1 MKQVLQHLRTGELEV
16 AELPAPSLSRGAV
29 LIQSQAS
36 LISAGTER
44 MLVEFGKANLLDKA
58 RSQPEKVKQVLEKV
72 RTDGLLSTVDAVLR
86 KLDQPLPL
94 GYSNAGVVLE
104 VGAGVQD
111 IQVGDRVASN
121 GHHAEL
127 VVVPRN
133 LCVKLPDNVSSE
145 QGAFTTLG
153 SIALQGMRLAAPA
166 MGERFAVVGVG
177 LLGLL
182 SIQLLQANGCEVLAI
197 DLNEERLNL
206 AASYGAEVV
215 RLGRGED
222 PIAHAAAWTQG
233 RGVDGVLVTASAKT
247 DEIMHQAAQ
256 ISRQR
261 GRIILVGVVGL
272 NLRRSDFY
280 EKELTFQVS
289 CSYGPGRYDAAYE
302 KQGHDYPYGLV
313 RWTEQ
318 RNFEAFVQAMA
329 KGRVEVDSM
338 ISRRFAIAQ
347 ATQAYEVIRHD
358 SEALGVVLTYPQH
371 TPLRSAQ
378 MVLEVGRVVPR
389 EAVCVSVVGAGNFAV
404 STLIPALA
412 KTVAVIDSVVDH
424 KPFAARH
431 AAKQAKALRALTS
444 YKEVLADPRVDAV
457 FLVTGHH
464 VHAQQVC
471 DALQAGKHV
480 FVEKPLALNEI
491 ELSKVIAHARKAPSK
506 CLMVG
511 FNRRFSPHIQHIKQA
526 LRGRSGPLCMQM
538 TVNAGYIPSSHWTQ
552 DPELG
557 GGRIIGEG
565 CHFLDLLSFLAGS
578 PITAVSAM
586 MVGEKADIRED
597 KMSILLQMADGSV
610 ATLNYF
616 ANGSKSF
623 PKETLELFF
632 DQQVIRMDN
641 FRSTEGFGFK
651 SFSSLR
657 TLRQDKGHQAE
668 MMAFVETLR
677 TGGLPPIPLAEIVNV
692 TRASFAAVEAAREA
706 KVVSI
711 PQGFEKSESNGSFV
725 PERAKAEKSELL
737 APNETISQ
745 DLAALLL
752 SSFETHLH

>member
-111 IQVGDRVASN
+111 IQPGDRVASN

-153 SIALQGMRLAAPA
+153 SIALQGMRLAAPT
-166 MGERFAVVGVG
+166 MGERFAVFGVG

-182 SIQLLQANGCEVLAI
+182 SIQLLHANGCEVLAI

-261 GRIILVGVVGL
+261 GRIVLVGVVGL

-289 CSYGPGRYDAAYE
+289 CSYGPGVTMLRT
-302 KQGHDYPYGLV
+302 K
-313 RWTEQ
+313 
-318 RNFEAFVQAMA
+318 
-329 KGRVEVDSM
+329 
-338 ISRRFAIAQ
+338 SR
-347 ATQAYEVIRHD
+347 ATIIRT
-358 SEALGVVLTYPQH
+358 VWC
-371 TPLRSAQ
+371 
-378 MVLEVGRVVPR
+378 VGP
-389 EAVCVSVVGAGNFAV
+389 N
-404 STLIPALA
+404 
-412 KTVAVIDSVVDH
+412 
-424 KPFAARH
+424 
-431 AAKQAKALRALTS
+431 
-444 YKEVLADPRVDAV
+444 
-457 FLVTGHH
+457 
-464 VHAQQVC
+464 
-471 DALQAGKHV
+471 
-480 FVEKPLALNEI
+480 N
-491 ELSKVIAHARKAPSK
+491 
-506 CLMVG
+506 
-511 FNRRFSPHIQHIKQA
+511 
-526 LRGRSGPLCMQM
+526 
-538 TVNAGYIPSSHWTQ
+538 
-552 DPELG
+552 
-557 GGRIIGEG
+557 
-565 CHFLDLLSFLAGS
+565 
-578 PITAVSAM
+578 
-586 MVGEKADIRED
+586 
-597 KMSILLQMADGSV
+597 
-610 ATLNYF
+610 ATLKPSCKRWQKD
-616 ANGSKSF
+616 ASKS
-623 PKETLELFF
+623 
-632 DQQVIRMDN
+632 IR
-641 FRSTEGFGFK
+641 
-651 SFSSLR
+651 
-657 TLRQDKGHQAE
+657 
-668 MMAFVETLR
+668 
-677 TGGLPPIPLAEIVNV
+677 
-692 TRASFAAVEAAREA
+692 
-706 KVVSI
+706 
-711 PQGFEKSESNGSFV
+711 
-725 PERAKAEKSELL
+725 
-737 APNETISQ
+737 
-745 DLAALLL
+745 
-752 SSFETHLH
+752 